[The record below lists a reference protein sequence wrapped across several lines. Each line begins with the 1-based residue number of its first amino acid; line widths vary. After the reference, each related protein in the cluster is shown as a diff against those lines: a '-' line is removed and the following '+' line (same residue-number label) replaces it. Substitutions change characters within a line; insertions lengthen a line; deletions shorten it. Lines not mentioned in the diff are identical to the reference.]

1 VAADLARIVRHYQ
14 ETWNAPDVLLI
25 GYSFGAGI
33 LPATLNRLPGDVR
46 AAVVQISL
54 LGLEPR
60 APFEI
65 AVSGWLGGVPA
76 DAPAVLPELL
86 RLDLARVQCFYG
98 EQEEQTLCP
107 DPALA
112 GAEIVRTGG
121 GHHFDG
127 DYEALAKRIL
137 DGAERRAAS
146 PAGR

>member
-1 VAADLARIVRHYQ
+1 MAVPALF
-14 ETWNAPDVLLI
+14 T
-25 GYSFGAGI
+25 GI
-33 LPATLNRLPGDVR
+33 LYDARAFDAARALAEPLTLEVVTRDRPALIREGLTAPLAGKP
-46 AAVVQISL
+46 AVELAQSL
-54 LGLEPR
+54 
-60 APFEI
+60 FEI

-76 DAPAVLPELL
+76 DAPPVLPELL

-127 DYEALAKRIL
+127 DYEALARRIL